1 MKRVPKP
8 LLVLAAGLLLAL
20 QAGSGYPQTAG
31 SASPAT
37 GQGAGQGAG
46 QGSSQ
51 ANGQPDQITLNF
63 QDVDIRALINTVSE
77 VTGKNFIVDPRV
89 KGQVTLVSGTPL
101 DADQIYHVFLSVLEV
116 HNFSAVPAG
125 AVIKIVPNNIVKQE
139 PTPTAYSEPTTG
151 DDEQITQV
159 YKLKHASVENLVPI
173 LRPLLPPTSHFA
185 AHAPSNTLVFTDTR
199 ANVRRILDII
209 SRIDVPD
216 RRSNVRVVY
225 LEHARATEL
234 ATVLSQLASNFDTRQ
249 GGDAAGASQITVQA
263 DDATNSLIIN
273 APDSEYRLLQAVV
286 DQLDIERPIQRD
298 IHVMYLKY
306 AKATDLVDILN
317 QVSEN
322 LEKTEAGKTSTQK
335 ITVQA
340 DDSSNALVVFAR
352 PKDFRSIEAVVK
364 QLDIK
369 RKQVFVEAII
379 AEVSFNK
386 AADLGIEWQANTNN
400 ITAGGSGTGSTSFTD
415 ITGGLT
421 LGFINNFIVNP
432 AGAVVPDLQ
441 VILRALRT
449 DSHTNILSTPNLL
462 TLDNEE
468 AEIVVGQEVPFV
480 TGQFTTPVTNS
491 GTTTG
496 TGTTTNNNNNIVT
509 PFQTIERKD
518 VGLTL
523 KVTPQINAGNTIT
536 MKIEQEISNVS
547 PTTVQ
552 GASDLVTD
560 ERRIHA
566 TVQVDSGQIV
576 VIGGLIRDDVLD
588 TVEWVPVLGRIP
600 IIGELFKRKKKT
612 AVKTNL
618 MVFLRPKIVEDGGA
632 LAESTRR
639 KYEYMQRLSEGSQ
652 PGTRNI
658 IHRQKPPKLP
668 DIKDWKNPDANL
680 EPEIVPEGPKMLP

>member
-1 MKRVPKP
+1 M
-8 LLVLAAGLLLAL
+8 LAV
-20 QAGSGYPQTAG
+20 QAGSGYPQTTGGSGQTSAQ
-31 SASPAT
+31 SASRT
-37 GQGAGQGAG
+37 AGQDGG
-46 QGSSQ
+46 KS
-51 ANGQPDQITLNF
+51 DQITLNF

-77 VTGKNFIVDPRV
+77 VTGRNFIVDPRV

-101 DADQIYHVFLSVLEV
+101 DADQIYQVFLSVLEV
-116 HNFSAVPAG
+116 HNFSAVPSG
-125 AVIKIVPNNIVKQE
+125 DVIKIVPNNIVKQE
-139 PTPTAYSEPTTG
+139 PTPTVYTEPKTG
-151 DDEQITQV
+151 DDAQITQV
-159 YKLKHASVENLVPI
+159 YKLKHASVEDLVPI

-216 RRSNVRVVY
+216 RRSNVRVIY
-225 LEHARATEL
+225 LKHARATEL
-234 ATVLSQLASNFDTRQ
+234 AQVLSQLASNFDVREGAQ
-249 GGDAAGASQITVQA
+249 AKGGKRVTVQA

-286 DQLDIERPIQRD
+286 DQLDIERSTQRD

-306 AKATDLVDILN
+306 AKASDLVDILN
-317 QVSEN
+317 KVSEN
-322 LEKTEAGKTSTQK
+322 LEQGETGKAAAQK

-340 DDSSNALVVFAR
+340 DESSNALVVFAR
-352 PKDFRSIEAVVK
+352 PKDFQSIQSVVQ
-364 QLDIK
+364 QLDVK

-400 ITAGGSGTGSTSFTD
+400 ITAGGSGTGSTKFTD
-415 ITGGLT
+415 INGGLT

-480 TGQFTTPVTNS
+480 TGQFTTPVTNT

-496 TGTTTNNNNNIVT
+496 TGTTNNNNNIVT

-536 MKIEQEISNVS
+536 LKIEQEISNVS

-639 KYEYMQRLSEGSQ
+639 KYEYMRQLSQGSQ
-652 PGTRNI
+652 PGTRSI
-658 IHRQKPPKLP
+658 IHRQKPPQLP
-668 DIKDWKNPDANL
+668 DIKDWKNPDTNL
-680 EPEIVPEGPKMLP
+680 EPKIVPEGPKMFP

>member
-1 MKRVPKP
+1 MKRVLKR
-8 LLVLAAGLLLAL
+8 LLVSCAAAALLGHA
-20 QAGSGYPQTAG
+20 AI
-31 SASPAT
+31 
-37 GQGAGQGAG
+37 
-46 QGSSQ
+46 
-51 ANGQPDQITLNF
+51 GQPQNTGGGGAQKTKSSDQITLNF

-101 DADQIYHVFLSVLEV
+101 DADQIYQVFLSVLEV
-116 HNFSAVPAG
+116 HNFSAVPSG
-125 AVIKIVPNNIVKQE
+125 DVIKIVPNNIVKE
-139 PTPTAYSEPTTG
+139 EATPTVFGEPKTG
-151 DDEQITQV
+151 GDTQITQV
-159 YKLKHASVENLVPI
+159 YKLKYASVQDLVPV

-225 LEHARATEL
+225 LKHARATEL
-234 ATVLSQLASNFDTRQ
+234 APVLSQLASNFDTRESSAKGVKQ
-249 GGDAAGASQITVQA
+249 VTVQA

-286 DQLDIERPIQRD
+286 DQLDIERPTQRD
-298 IHVMYLKY
+298 IHVMFLKY
-306 AKATDLVDILN
+306 AKASDLVDILN
-317 QVSEN
+317 HVSEN
-322 LEKTEAGKTSTQK
+322 LVQSEGGKAAAQQK

-340 DDSSNALVVFAR
+340 DKGSNALVVYAR
-352 PKDFRSIEAVVK
+352 PKDFQSIQAVVK
-364 QLDIK
+364 RLDVK
-369 RKQVFVEAII
+369 RRQVFVEAII

-386 AADLGIEWQANTNN
+386 AADLGIQWQANTND
-400 ITAGGSGTGSTSFTD
+400 ITAGGEGTGSTSFSS
-415 ITGGLT
+415 ITGGLS
-421 LGFINNFIVNP
+421 LGFINKFIVNP
-432 AGAVVPDLQ
+432 EGAVVPDLQ
-441 VILRALRT
+441 VILKALRS

-480 TGQFTTPVTNS
+480 TGEFTTSVANATTT

-496 TGTTTNNNNNIVT
+496 TTGTNTSNVL

-536 MKIEQEISNVS
+536 MKIEQEISDIS

-552 GASDLVTD
+552 GAADLVTD
-560 ERRIHA
+560 TRRIHA
-566 TVQVDSGQIV
+566 TVEVDSGQIV
-576 VIGGLIRDDVLD
+576 VIGGLIRNDVLD
-588 TVEWVPVLGRIP
+588 SVEWVPVLGRIP
-600 IIGELFKRKKKT
+600 IIGELFKRRKKT

-618 MVFLRPKIVEDGGA
+618 MVFLRPKIVDDA
-632 LAESTRR
+632 ASLAESTRR
-639 KYEYMQRLSEGSQ
+639 KYNYMRELSKGSQ
-652 PGTRNI
+652 PGTRYL
-658 IHRQKPPKLP
+658 IHRQKPPVMP
-668 DIKDWKNPDANL
+668 EIKDWKNPDVNL
-680 EPEIVPEGPKMLP
+680 EPKIVPEGPRMLP